1 MVIQVIP
8 ARRAAEAG
16 GARVVVRMGRN
27 DVTAFGSGHD
37 SLGAGTTRLVIDEQ
51 QGIFG
56 FGGPAAILRLR
67 ATTDDRELPAIAG
80 TTFAEAAGTRVG
92 DTLQV
97 AILGRPL
104 TVRIV
109 GIVRSLAPLDPA
121 SPFLVVDGPS
131 HELVTFLENSESV
144 PLAEWWIAADDE
156 AAPGILATL
165 RQPQLDGDD
174 VIGRVELAERLA
186 TDPVALGVIGVLGL
200 GSLAA
205 LAFAAI
211 GFVVSATASVTER
224 LGEFALLQAVG
235 LSARQ
240 LATWVSLENAFL
252 LAFGLVSGSALGLLL
267 SWLVLPFATLTE
279 SGATPVPTPVVE
291 IPWVA
296 LLPLYI
302 LAGVVLFVVLVVVTS
317 RLPRTQLGGVLRA
330 RDE

>member
-1 MVIQVIP
+1 
-8 ARRAAEAG
+8 
-16 GARVVVRMGRN
+16 
-27 DVTAFGSGHD
+27 
-37 SLGAGTTRLVIDEQ
+37 
-51 QGIFG
+51 
-56 FGGPAAILRLR
+56 
-67 ATTDDRELPAIAG
+67 
-80 TTFAEAAGTRVG
+80 
-92 DTLQV
+92 
-97 AILGRPL
+97 
-104 TVRIV
+104 
-109 GIVRSLAPLDPA
+109 
-121 SPFLVVDGPS
+121 
-131 HELVTFLENSESV
+131 
-144 PLAEWWIAADDE
+144 
-156 AAPGILATL
+156 
-165 RQPQLDGDD
+165 
-174 VIGRVELAERLA
+174 
-186 TDPVALGVIGVLGL
+186 L

-296 LLPLYI
+296 LLPLYL
-302 LAGVVLFVVLVVVTS
+302 LAGVVLFVVLVVITS